1 MRFKP
6 ELDSIREHKVPAW
19 YEDAKFGVFIHWGL
33 YSVPAW
39 APPVGELGS
48 IPDDVWFVSNPY
60 AEWYMNSV
68 RVGKGPTWEHHREV
82 YGSDFP
88 YEHFTEM
95 WHAENWNPREWVSL
109 FKESG
114 ARYVVPVT
122 KHHDGFCLWD
132 SDYTDYNTCHFGPRR
147 DIVGELCRAVRE
159 EDLRFGVYYSGLID
173 WRFAKRPMFSGY
185 DVKHPDN
192 IGYDYSDYAYN
203 QTIELIDKY
212 KPSLIFNDI
221 GWPYKGEKDLP
232 YLFAHYYNTVEEG
245 VVDDRWNDIWC
256 DYATKEYHAGEDKV
270 GLAKKWEE
278 CRGIGLSF
286 GYNQTEGDEHLL
298 GPDDLVRLLVRT
310 VAFNGN
316 LLLNVGPRA
325 DGIIPENQASRLR
338 YLGSWLKKNGEAIYG
353 TRPYTGSAGQKQET
367 ESGET
372 VYLTRKDDTVYLL
385 IDGVKPGKSSIRVRG
400 LSAAADVRALGGER
414 SSFTFEN
421 GVLVLSPEGVPEKA
435 PVLVFAVRS

>member
-39 APPVGELGS
+39 APPSGELGS
-48 IPDDVWFVSNPY
+48 IPDDVWFTSNPY

-88 YEHFTEM
+88 YERFAEM

-109 FKESG
+109 FKEAG
-114 ARYVVPVT
+114 ARYIVPVT

-132 SDYTDYNTCHFGPRR
+132 SDYTRYNTCHLGPRR

-173 WRFAKRPMFSGY
+173 WRFAKWPMFSGY

-203 QTIELIDKY
+203 QTIELINKY

-286 GYNQTEGDEHLL
+286 GYNQIEGDEHLL
-298 GPDDLVRLLVRT
+298 SPDGLVRLLVRT

-353 TRPYTGSAGQKQET
+353 TRPYTGPAGQKQET

-372 VYLTRKDDTVYLL
+372 VYITRKDDTVYLL
-385 IDGVKPGKSSIRVRG
+385 VDGAKPGKSVLRVKG
-400 LSAAADVRALGGER
+400 LSAAADLRALGEER

-421 GVLVLSPEGVPEKA
+421 GILTLSLEGVPEKA
-435 PVLVFAVRS
+435 PVLAFAVK